1 MKYNIK
7 NTKLKLVT
15 LLLASSFGVLQSCD
29 DLVNESP
36 ISARFTNSFFQD
48 NQQLR
53 SGLVAA
59 YDAMQESY
67 ATHYLRWGEFR
78 SDNLSPAPSA
88 RSVLITSIHNSSMDP
103 GAASILRW
111 NELYQC
117 IDRTNRI
124 INSAENIVNLD
135 DDILA
140 QALAIRAKV
149 YFDMTRVWGD
159 IPVFT
164 EAITTP
170 EDAFV
175 NVTSSE
181 MIMNDI
187 VIPDMLRANELIAN
201 NSSEFQFSKVS
212 VLALMAEV
220 YMSFNTPSNTQ
231 LAKEAMSELIAL
243 GEHSLVTS
251 PKDWQNLFINQ
262 PATDAFPEGPGKVQ
276 RGLELMFSL
285 KYNPPIDFTPSTIFP
300 RYAGGGKNT
309 VIEES
314 LEELWTERF
323 PLDSLWND
331 LYPDTPPVFTREV
344 LDDDGVMTEEPIFGD
359 WRYFASREGGDFETG
374 VGSVDVGEARIHK
387 WQKNRAGLTNNLDAT
402 DLVIYRYADIIL
414 LLAEAE
420 LKLGNTGPAL
430 DLVNEIR
437 TARQLPLVTMADFG
451 ASTDDQLEY
460 ILTERRFE
468 LLGEGKRW
476 WDLVRNGLVE
486 ETMNPILTD
495 RLGDNA
501 PLITADR
508 IFWPI
513 LSEHLIDNPNLSQNQ
528 GW

>member
-36 ISARFTNSFFQD
+36 ISASDPNNFFQD

-53 SGLVAA
+53 SGLIAA
-59 YDAMQESY
+59 YDGLQESY

-78 SDNLSPAPSA
+78 SDNVSPSPAATDVLSL
-88 RSVLITSIHNSSMDP
+88 SVHNSSMDP
-103 GAASILRW
+103 GATSILRW

-117 IDRTNRI
+117 IDRANRV
-124 INSAENIVNLD
+124 INGAANIVSPDRNV
-135 DDILA
+135 LA

-164 EAITTP
+164 EAVTTP

-175 NVTSSE
+175 SVTPSE
-181 MIMNDI
+181 TIMNDI
-187 VIPDMLRANELIAN
+187 VIPDMLRANELILT
-201 NSSEFQFSKVS
+201 NSSEFEFSKSS
-212 VLALMAEV
+212 VLALIAEV
-220 YMSFNTPSNTQ
+220 YMSLNTPATTQ
-231 LAKEAMSELIAL
+231 LAKDAMLELVAL
-243 GEHSLVTS
+243 GEHSLVTT
-251 PKDWQNLFINQ
+251 PEDWQNLFINQ
-262 PATDAFPEGPGKVQ
+262 PSTNAFPEGPGKVQ
-276 RGLELMFSL
+276 RGPELIFSI
-285 KYNPPIDFTPSTIFP
+285 KYNPPIDFTPSTVFP
-300 RYAGGGKNT
+300 RYAGGAKNT

-323 PLDSLWND
+323 PIDTLWD
-331 LYPDTPPVFTREV
+331 ELYPDTPPVFTREV
-344 LDDDGVMTEEPIFGD
+344 LVDDVMVEEPVYGD
-359 WRYFASREGGDFETG
+359 WRYFASREEGDFEAG
-374 VGSVDVGEARIHK
+374 VGSVEVGNARIHK
-387 WQKNRAGLTNNLDAT
+387 WQKNRTGLVNNLDAT
-402 DLVIYRYADIIL
+402 DLVLYRYADIIL

-420 LKLGNTGPAL
+420 LKLGNVGPAL

-437 TARQLPLVTMADFG
+437 TARQLPLVTMVDFG

-476 WDLVRNGLVE
+476 WDLVRNDLVE
-486 ETMNPILTD
+486 ETMNPIISD
-495 RLGDNA
+495 RLGADA
-501 PLITADR
+501 TLITPDR